1 MEVICL
7 AIPLAEGTWVRVS
20 RASRRL
26 MAIEPTDLPETIKV
40 CYGGDRQLD
49 WVGVELA
56 ARAETQRIFY
66 ATRPG
71 PGTVRRR
78 FAVLRNLYEF
88 ALGLGLLASAQG
100 MAIPALAGIWMLAK
114 AGLRTRRRI
123 PKLGRPENLAASPMV
138 RSAHSGLARLGD
150 LFDDETDERSAYL
163 GASSL
168 ARSLA
173 LPEAE
178 FLYEQLLAEPTGL
191 HPGQVVYGDL
201 YKQLSD
207 GADWQEQLRELELAY
222 DVERI
227 ASASV
232 QPGLSADLNVYTIG
246 GGTSGRSLAI
256 EIAPLS
262 PTGPERV
269 AARALI
275 RALGSG
281 SPRPDAVAAAPRP
294 AVISWG
300 PRWLARGRWACAVSG
315 PA

>member
-26 MAIEPTDLPETIKV
+26 MAVDPSDLPETIKI

-78 FAVLRNLYEF
+78 FAVLRNVYEF

-114 AGLRTRRRI
+114 AGLRTRRRV
-123 PKLGRPENLAASPMV
+123 PRLGRPDNVAASPVV
-138 RSAHSGLARLGD
+138 RTAHSGLALLGD

-191 HPGQVVYGDL
+191 HPGQV
-201 YKQLSD
+201 D
-207 GADWQEQLRELELAY
+207 G
-222 DVERI
+222 V
-227 ASASV
+227 
-232 QPGLSADLNVYTIG
+232 
-246 GGTSGRSLAI
+246 
-256 EIAPLS
+256 
-262 PTGPERV
+262 
-269 AARALI
+269 
-275 RALGSG
+275 
-281 SPRPDAVAAAPRP
+281 
-294 AVISWG
+294 
-300 PRWLARGRWACAVSG
+300 WLAPAAGLDRPLLAGGSEGEAEASDTEIEVIDAGAEPLEQDRERGPDDG
-315 PA
+315 

>member
-40 CYGGDRQLD
+40 CYGGERQLD

-66 ATRPG
+66 SSRPG

-123 PKLGRPENLAASPMV
+123 PRLGRPENLAASPMV

-178 FLYEQLLAEPTGL
+178 FLYEQLLAEPAGL
-191 HPGQVVYGDL
+191 HPGQVDGVWLAPAAGLDRPLLAGGPEGGDEP
-201 YKQLSD
+201 
-207 GADWQEQLRELELAY
+207 ADAELEVIDTGAEPV
-222 DVERI
+222 DDD
-227 ASASV
+227 
-232 QPGLSADLNVYTIG
+232 PD
-246 GGTSGRSLAI
+246 RS
-256 EIAPLS
+256 
-262 PTGPERV
+262 
-269 AARALI
+269 
-275 RALGSG
+275 
-281 SPRPDAVAAAPRP
+281 PDD
-294 AVISWG
+294 G
-300 PRWLARGRWACAVSG
+300 
-315 PA
+315 

>member
-26 MAIEPTDLPETIKV
+26 MALDPANLPAAIKI
-40 CYGGDRQLD
+40 CYGGERQLD

-78 FAVLRNLYEF
+78 FTVLRNIYEF
-88 ALGLGLLASAQG
+88 ALGVGLLASAQG

-123 PKLGRPENLAASPMV
+123 PRLGRPDNLAASPMV

-191 HPGQVVYGDL
+191 HPGQV
-201 YKQLSD
+201 D
-207 GADWQEQLRELELAY
+207 G
-222 DVERI
+222 V
-227 ASASV
+227 
-232 QPGLSADLNVYTIG
+232 
-246 GGTSGRSLAI
+246 
-256 EIAPLS
+256 
-262 PTGPERV
+262 
-269 AARALI
+269 
-275 RALGSG
+275 
-281 SPRPDAVAAAPRP
+281 
-294 AVISWG
+294 
-300 PRWLARGRWACAVSG
+300 WLAPAAGLDRPLLAGGAEGAAEAADAEIEVIEADSEPLGDEPDRGPDDG
-315 PA
+315 

>member
-26 MAIEPTDLPETIKV
+26 MAIAPTDPPQAIKI
-40 CYGGDRQLD
+40 CYGGERQLD

-56 ARAETQRIFY
+56 ARAEAQRIFY

-78 FAVLRNLYEF
+78 FTVLRNIYEF

-114 AGLRTRRRI
+114 AGLRTRRRT
-123 PKLGRPENLAASPMV
+123 PKLGRPQNLAASPTI

-178 FLYEQLLAEPTGL
+178 FLYEQLLAEPSGL
-191 HPGQVVYGDL
+191 HPGQV
-201 YKQLSD
+201 D
-207 GADWQEQLRELELAY
+207 G
-222 DVERI
+222 V
-227 ASASV
+227 
-232 QPGLSADLNVYTIG
+232 
-246 GGTSGRSLAI
+246 
-256 EIAPLS
+256 
-262 PTGPERV
+262 
-269 AARALI
+269 
-275 RALGSG
+275 
-281 SPRPDAVAAAPRP
+281 
-294 AVISWG
+294 
-300 PRWLARGRWACAVSG
+300 WLAPAAGLDRPLLAGG
-315 PA
+315 PGGEAEATDAEIEVIDAGAEPLDDDQGWSRDDG